1 MMLQTMPTASSAKV
15 NDAASASPSF
25 LAWVASLVH
34 EHRGQLLAYARHR
47 GLDAE
52 DALDAVQD
60 SFTSFLTLP
69 EARALSRDR
78 EDAIKMLTVI
88 LRHHVMN
95 RRSKQARHGRAQ
107 ILLEAQAA
115 HTRSDDHDA
124 LVAHA
129 EELARVQGC
138 IVRMAKLQ
146 RNVVMLSLLDEQP
159 HEEVAKILGISPGYV
174 RVLVHRAREHIR
186 MCSYIDEAL

>member
-1 MMLQTMPTASSAKV
+1 MSLDPMTHASGST
-15 NDAASASPSF
+15 SF
-25 LAWVASLVH
+25 LSWVTSLVH
-34 EHRGQLLAYARHR
+34 EHRGQLLAYARRR

-69 EARALSRDR
+69 EARALARER

-95 RRSKQARHGRAQ
+95 RRSKQVRHGRAR
-107 ILLEAQAA
+107 ILLEAQASQA
-115 HTRSDDHDA
+115 KGEDHDA

-186 MCSYIDEAL
+186 LCSYIDETL

>member
-1 MMLQTMPTASSAKV
+1 MMPSTMSIELSPNAPATT
-15 NDAASASPSF
+15 PSF

-34 EHRGQLLAYARHR
+34 EHRRQLLAYARRH

-69 EARALSRDR
+69 EARVLSRDR
-78 EDAIKMLTVI
+78 EDAIKMLTVV
-88 LRHHVMN
+88 LRHHVLN

-107 ILLEAQAA
+107 IMLEAHASHA
-115 HTRSDDHDA
+115 KGEDNDT
-124 LVAHA
+124 LIAHA
-129 EELARVQGC
+129 EELARVEGC

-159 HEEVAKILGISPGYV
+159 HEEVAKVLGISPGYV

-186 MCSYIDEAL
+186 QCSYIDETL